1 MAKSIHR
8 GEYGIVRDLLREK
21 RIACGMT
28 QVEVSRQMGR
38 SQSFVSDVERG
49 TRRVDVLEL
58 RDMCTLFGVPFI
70 RFCKEF
76 ERRAAAIE
84 PSGKRPAKSRNR
96 QSAASSRKR
105 RQAVETGLP
114 RN

>member
-1 MAKSIHR
+1 MAKTIHR

-28 QVEVSRQMGR
+28 QVEVSRQIGR

-49 TRRVDVLEL
+49 ARRVDVLEL
-58 RDMCTLFGVPFI
+58 RDMCNLFGVPLV

-84 PSGKRPAKSRNR
+84 PSGRRPAEGRNR
-96 QSAASSRKR
+96 QSVASPRKR
-105 RQAVETGLP
+105 RQAVETGSP

>member
-1 MAKSIHR
+1 MVKSIHR

-49 TRRVDVLEL
+49 ARRVDVLEL
-58 RDMCTLFGVPFI
+58 RDMCNLFGVPLA

-76 ERRAAAIE
+76 ERRAAAVTPTRS
-84 PSGKRPAKSRNR
+84 PSVKRPRVRS
-96 QSAASSRKR
+96 
-105 RQAVETGLP
+105 
-114 RN
+114 